1 VNEPT
6 LSRYRYRFR
15 TFAVFLRFQGVAQL
29 TTATPL
35 RGYMS
40 GNGART
46 ASLSTEGGME
56 TARAR
61 RIGTAQRL
69 AKFQAVQH
77 KQRSLGECSR
87 GFPAWMDGPTDCR
100 FAGHSDPGG
109 QRLTCTDWPVSACL
123 MRPQQRSLGGGAPEA
138 PWGRVSAVL
147 NALASCRAR
156 QILAVNG

>member
-40 GNGART
+40 GNGTRT

-123 MRPQQRSLGGGAPEA
+123 MRPQQRSSGWCSRGFPE
-138 PWGRVSAVL
+138 VELSAVCVDRP
-147 NALASCRAR
+147 ACRR
-156 QILAVNG
+156 R